1 MKYDLSIIIPMYNCR
16 QYIGDCLNSIFMQR
30 DAAFHQVIVVDDG
43 STDGSPDI
51 VRQYQAVFSNLEL
64 ISLRHS
70 GVSVARNAG
79 IDAAR
84 GEYINFVDADDM
96 VGVDAAIIPQY
107 TQQLLHTT
115 KLENMFHSLY
125 KMPVDG
131 VRLRFE
137 NMYFARMLDAAHKYD
152 TDMVIAG
159 CFTVD
164 STNGMT
170 GYNSYD
176 AACPNVPVSY
186 DPDMFRFV
194 AINQCSI
201 LDNANYQLYRRDM
214 LMRHNLR
221 FTPGMQLNEDLLFA
235 MQAAL
240 RANTITT
247 VTESTYLYRRHSGS
261 LTNTNGRYPGVDK
274 ISPTQVYI
282 SAVILSDLRNLGYR
296 HAYNLFQHQQ
306 ALAFQGL
313 PDAGNVPLCYNCK
326 NTLCENCARDPGVWA
341 QIQKNLVAYRP
352 TER

>member
-1 MKYDLSIIIPMYNCR
+1 
-16 QYIGDCLNSIFMQR
+16 MQR

-43 STDGSPDI
+43 STDGGPDI
-51 VRQYQAVFSNLEL
+51 VRQYQAAFPNLEL

-70 GVSVARNAG
+70 GVSVARNVG

-96 VGVDAAIIPQY
+96 VGVNASIMLQY
-107 TQQLLHTT
+107 RQQLLHSA
-115 KLENMFHSLY
+115 KIKNMFRSLY

-137 NMYFARMLDAAHKYD
+137 NMYFARMLNAAHKYD
-152 TDMVIAG
+152 ADMVMAS

-164 STNGMT
+164 SDTGTT
-170 GYNSYD
+170 GYCSYD
-176 AACPNVPVSY
+176 TFGRNVMASY

-194 AINQCSI
+194 TINQCSM
-201 LDNANYQLYRRDM
+201 LYNANYQLYRRDM
-214 LMRHNLR
+214 LMRNNLR
-221 FTPGMQLNEDLLFA
+221 FTPGMQLNEDLLLA
-235 MQAAL
+235 MQAVL
-240 RANTITT
+240 RANAITT
-247 VTESTYLYRRHSGS
+247 ATESTYLYRRRSGS
-261 LTNTNGRYPGVDK
+261 LTNTNGRYPGDDK
-274 ISPTQVYI
+274 IWPTQVYI

-296 HAYNLFQHQQ
+296 HAYNLFQQQQ

-313 PDAGNVPLCYNCK
+313 NYNGADAGNVPLCYNCK

-341 QIQKNLVAYRP
+341 RIQQNLITYRP